1 MRVFVFFD
9 LPTLTSENKREYVR
23 FRKFLIKNGFLMLQ
37 ESVYVKMALNQTV
50 VSSIVDKVRKNKP
63 CDGLVQMMTVTEKQ
77 YGRMEYICGEFQSDV
92 LCTDE
97 RLVIF

>member
-1 MRVFVFFD
+1 
-9 LPTLTSENKREYVR
+9 
-23 FRKFLIKNGFLMLQ
+23 
-37 ESVYVKMALNQTV
+37 
-50 VSSIVDKVRKNKP
+50 
-63 CDGLVQMMTVTEKQ
+63 MMTVTEKQ

>member
-50 VSSIVDKVRKNKP
+50 VSSIVDKVRISHVRDWCK
-63 CDGLVQMMTVTEKQ
+63 
-77 YGRMEYICGEFQSDV
+77 
-92 LCTDE
+92 
-97 RLVIF
+97 